1 VAVPSH
7 VVTGNT
13 SHTLPEN
20 RVFYPALD
28 GLRAVALLL
37 VFFQHYASIPW
48 GWSGVNVF
56 FVLSGFLITG
66 ILFDTR
72 DDAHRARNFY
82 VRRTLRIFPLY
93 YGIFFALLLLYP
105 IVHWQWTS
113 SWIAWPLYFGNFLIL
128 RSPAVLDGNSI
139 QALSAYGRLTCARF
153 PFSTVYLGHFWS
165 LCVEEQFYLF
175 WPWIV
180 FWLRSRRALIWF
192 CSVTIIA
199 VPLLRVSTQ
208 HFAPQWMLQTGMLAR
223 LTPFQLDSLLLGG
236 LIALLWRGSYREQLL
251 SIGKIIAILCAI
263 AALIYLAITVRQSAP
278 DWRAGYHYP
287 IWQNTWGLSFINI
300 FSAAAILCALRP
312 GSAVYR
318 ALNLRPLRWL
328 GRISYGA
335 YVLHDIPH
343 KFYEHVIASISRH
356 STLVRSHTGPAS
368 TLLALCSTVLLA
380 WFSFRFFEAR
390 FLNLKERWT
399 IRSNAQAHLREST
412 PHLTPQTAD
421 KLTPP
426 LGL

>member
-1 VAVPSH
+1 VAATSH
-7 VVTGNT
+7 TVTGNT
-13 SHTLPEN
+13 SQTQPEN

-48 GWSGVNVF
+48 GWSGVNLF

-93 YGIFFALLLLYP
+93 YGVFLVLLLLYP
-105 IVHWQWTS
+105 LVHWQWTS

-128 RSPAVLDGNSI
+128 RSPAVLDGNSM
-139 QALSAYGRLTCARF
+139 QALSAYGRLTCVRF
-153 PFSTVYLGHFWS
+153 SQSTVYLGHFWS

-180 FWLRSRRALIWF
+180 FWLRSRRALVWF
-192 CSVTIIA
+192 CGVTIVV
-199 VPLLRVSTQ
+199 VPLLRVVAQ
-208 HFAPQWMLQTGMLAR
+208 HLAPSWMLQAGILDR

-236 LIALLWRGSYREQLL
+236 LIALLWRDRHRERLL
-251 SIGKIIAILCAI
+251 AAAKIVSALCAI
-263 AALIYLAITVRQSAP
+263 AALIYLAVTMYQSAP
-278 DWRAGYHYP
+278 NWRAGYHYP
-287 IWQNTWGLSFINI
+287 TWENTWGLCFINI
-300 FSAAAILCALRP
+300 FAAAMILCALLP
-312 GSAVYR
+312 GSTLYR

-343 KFYEHVIASISRH
+343 RLYENVIALMSRH
-356 STLVRSHTGPAS
+356 STLVASHKGPTS
-368 TLLALCSTVLLA
+368 TVLALCSTVLLA
-380 WFSFRFFEAR
+380 WLSFRFFESH
-390 FLNLKERWT
+390 FLNLKDRWT
-399 IRSNAQAHLREST
+399 VRSDA
-412 PHLTPQTAD
+412 
-421 KLTPP
+421 
-426 LGL
+426 